1 MSPRDRI
8 LALRNEKGVILPSLL
23 MCDFGN
29 LEREIRALEE
39 AGVKALHLDVMDGVF
54 VPNLTY
60 GLPIVEAIR
69 RLTDLPIDVHLMI
82 QNPYQYLAAF
92 VDSGADC
99 VTFHVEAEPESGPLL
114 EQLQKSQVA
123 SGLVINPQTPVA
135 AVEPFLPLCDLL
147 LVMSVNAG
155 FGGQAFQPVALDKLR
170 DLRLKS
176 SSDLILEVDGGV
188 NLDTVASCVQAGGQ
202 WLVVGSAI
210 FKHKDYKS
218 AIQELQQTAFGDST

>member
-82 QNPYQYLAAF
+82 QNPNQYLAAF
-92 VDSGADC
+92 VDTGADC
-99 VTFHVEAEPESGPLL
+99 ITFHVEAEPEAGPGAHEIRETLP
-114 EQLQKSQVA
+114 ER
-123 SGLVINPQTPVA
+123 LVRQHGRTPRDRVRRRS
-135 AVEPFLPLCDLL
+135 FHGR
-147 LVMSVNAG
+147 SI
-155 FGGQAFQPVALDKLR
+155 AFRRNREVFARPVR
-170 DLRLKS
+170 P
-176 SSDLILEVDGGV
+176 
-188 NLDTVASCVQAGGQ
+188 QAG
-202 WLVVGSAI
+202 ARKI
-210 FKHKDYKS
+210 AAACRPPDYHG
-218 AIQELQQTAFGDST
+218 APH